1 MSMEFDGDIKMK
13 KDNNKVQI
21 YSKVKINDFWIDQ
34 GGEVKAQ

>member
-1 MSMEFDGDIKMK
+1 MSMEFGGDIMK